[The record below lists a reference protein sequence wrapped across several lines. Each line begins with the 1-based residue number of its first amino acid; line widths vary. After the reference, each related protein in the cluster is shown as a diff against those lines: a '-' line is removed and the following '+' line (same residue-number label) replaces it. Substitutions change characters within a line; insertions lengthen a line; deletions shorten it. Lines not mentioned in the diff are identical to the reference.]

1 MEETLTKRKVSI
13 TLEKRDTNN
22 NIEYTATYE
31 NGLDVKFSYTRFLGN
46 GMFGRGRVSI
56 CGLSMDTIAMFT
68 SFWSEDTELA
78 KKKIVKISAGYEAN
92 GCEEAKM
99 GTIIEGSIVSA
110 IPTIPPDIW
119 LNCEV
124 VNSYETKFQTFS
136 FSMKGKYTLEKT
148 VENIAQFLKLEPE
161 IRLDKTDTN
170 YRNRELK
177 NISFIGD
184 KFALVNKIEEMFTIK
199 KDDKNGG
206 IIAYIED
213 NKLVIDYSNLELN
226 QYNRDGAPTLID
238 KAHGMVGVPEP
249 MWAGQAVKITTL
261 LNPAIKTGD
270 VIQLKSDLIPS
281 LNGYYYVFT
290 ISYEGQF
297 RGTNWY
303 SSFVCKRL
311 R

>member
-1 MEETLTKRKVSI
+1 MEETLTKRKISV
-13 TLEKRDTNN
+13 TLEKRNTDNS
-22 NIEYTATYE
+22 IEYTATYK
-31 NGLDVKFSYTRFLGN
+31 NNLDVKFSYTRFLGN
-46 GMFGRGRVSI
+46 GMFGRGKVSI
-56 CGLSMDTIAMFT
+56 CGLSMDQVAMFT

-78 KKKIVKISAGYEAN
+78 KKKIVKVSAGYETPMYS
-92 GCEEAKM
+92 EESTM

-110 IPTIPPDIW
+110 IPTMPPDIW

-136 FSMKGKYTLEKT
+136 FSMKGKYTLKKT

-161 IRLDKTDTN
+161 IRVDKSNYLD
-170 YRNRELK
+170 RELK

-199 KDDKNGG
+199 EDDKNGG

-213 NKLVIDYSNLELN
+213 NKLIVDYSNLELN
-226 QYNRDGAPTLID
+226 QYNRNGAPVLID

-297 RGTNWY
+297 RGNNWY

>member
-1 MEETLTKRKVSI
+1 MEQLTKRQVSI
-13 TLEKRDTNN
+13 TLEKRDTEDNV
-22 NIEYTATYE
+22 EYFATFT

-46 GMFGRGRVSI
+46 GMFGRGKVAV
-56 CGLSMDTIAMFT
+56 CGLSMDTVSMFT

-78 KKKIVKISAGYEAN
+78 KKKIVKVSAGYE
-92 GCEEAKM
+92 GQKM

-110 IPTIPPDIW
+110 IPTMPPDIW

-124 VNSYETKFQTFS
+124 INSYETKFQTFT
-136 FSMKGKYTLEKT
+136 FSMKGTYTLEQT
-148 VENIAQFLKLEPE
+148 VNNIAKFLGLEPKIE
-161 IRLDKTDTN
+161 ITNKNYLDRT
-170 YRNRELK
+170 LK
-177 NISFIGD
+177 NISFIGN
-184 KFALVNKIEEMFTIK
+184 KFDLVSQIETMFPI
-199 KDDKNGG
+199 DENDENGG

-213 NKLVIDYSNLELN
+213 KYLVVDYSDLTLN
-226 QYNRDGAPTLID
+226 QYNRKGEPILIS
-238 KAHGMVGVPEP
+238 KATGLIGIPEP
-249 MWAGQAVKITTL
+249 MWAGQAAKITTL

-290 ISYEGQF
+290 ISYEGQY
-297 RGTNWY
+297 RGNNWY

>member
-1 MEETLTKRKVSI
+1 MEQLSKRQVSI

-22 NIEYTATYE
+22 NVEYSATFK

-78 KKKIVKISAGYEAN
+78 KKKIVKVSAGYEGQDN
-92 GCEEAKM
+92 QESKM

-110 IPTIPPDIW
+110 IPTMPPDIW

-124 VNSYETKFQTFS
+124 INSYETKFQTFS
-136 FSMKGKYTLEKT
+136 FTMKGKYTLKQI
-148 VENIAQFLKLEPE
+148 VENIANFLKLEPV
-161 IRLDKTDTN
+161 IRIDKSS
-170 YRNRELK
+170 YLNRQLK
-177 NISFIGD
+177 NISFLGN
-184 KFALVNKIEEMFTIK
+184 KFDLVSKIEDMFPIDEK
-199 KDDKNGG
+199 KDKNGG

-213 NKLVIDYSNLELN
+213 NSLVVDYSDLELN
-226 QYNRDGAPTLID
+226 QYNRNGEPILID
-238 KAHGMVGVPEP
+238 KSNGMVGVPEP